1 MNRNRPYGAM
11 LSDEHIAACRNIGGE
26 GVVLLKNQGELLPI
40 NPAKVKKIAV
50 IGENAI
56 KMMTVGGGS
65 SSLKAAYEITPLQGL
80 KNRLGKEYEISY
92 ARGYVGDTTGEYN
105 GVRTNQDLRD
115 FRSKEELL
123 ADAVKTA
130 KDADL
135 VLFFGGLNK
144 APHNDSEDFDRTTMD
159 LPYGQNELIEALAK
173 ANKNLVVV
181 NISGTGVAMPWV
193 NKVPAIVQ
201 AWYLGNET
209 GNTLADILSGDV
221 NPSGKLPY
229 TYYTSLDQV
238 GAHKLGAYPGTKTK
252 DRFGN
257 EMWDM
262 PYNEGIYVGYRYID
276 KNKLKPNFPFGHGLS
291 YTTYKYGKA
300 TVDKAVGAKGDKFT
314 VSVPVTNTGKRAGS
328 ETVQLYISDL
338 KSSVDRPVKE
348 LKGFSKVALQPGETK
363 TVTFEIDEPALSFF
377 DADKHAWVSEPGDFE
392 ALVGA
397 SSADIRSKVKFTV
410 K

>member
-1 MNRNRPYGAM
+1 M
-11 LSDEHIAACRNIGGE
+11 
-26 GVVLLKNQGELLPI
+26 
-40 NPAKVKKIAV
+40 
-50 IGENAI
+50 
-56 KMMTVGGGS
+56 
-65 SSLKAAYEITPLQGL
+65 
-80 KNRLGKEYEISY
+80 
-92 ARGYVGDTTGEYN
+92 
-105 GVRTNQDLRD
+105 
-115 FRSKEELL
+115 
-123 ADAVKTA
+123 
-130 KDADL
+130 
-135 VLFFGGLNK
+135 
-144 APHNDSEDFDRTTMD
+144 
-159 LPYGQNELIEALAK
+159 
-173 ANKNLVVV
+173 
-181 NISGTGVAMPWV
+181 
-193 NKVPAIVQ
+193 
-201 AWYLGNET
+201 
-209 GNTLADILSGDV
+209 
-221 NPSGKLPY
+221 
-229 TYYTSLDQV
+229 

-257 EMWDM
+257 DMWDM

-300 TVDKAVGAKGDKFT
+300 TVDKVVGAKGDRFT

-410 K
+410 Q